1 MTLKEVVQIF
11 WYTCEKL
18 AVANLL
24 KVKQVRKEEIN
35 DFQEKF
41 KVKYGRKYNS
51 STQFGSAVNSI

>member
-1 MTLKEVVQIF
+1 MTLKEVLQIF

-51 STQFGSAVNSI
+51 SIQLGSAVNSI

>member
-1 MTLKEVVQIF
+1 MTLKEVLQIF

-35 DFQEKF
+35 NFQENLKLNMEENIIL
-41 KVKYGRKYNS
+41 VYS
-51 STQFGSAVNSI
+51 LVQQ